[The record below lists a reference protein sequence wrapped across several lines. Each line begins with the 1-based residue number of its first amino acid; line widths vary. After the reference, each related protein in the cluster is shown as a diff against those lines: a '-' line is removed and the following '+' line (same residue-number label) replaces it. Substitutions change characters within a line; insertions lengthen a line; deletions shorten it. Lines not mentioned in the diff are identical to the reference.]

1 MFNKKYIPNRK
12 IKKVLIRKRKKN
24 PIRTGKIEKWQ
35 MNMKAKTNVFKDRES
50 ELVVK
55 KKLRFKI
62 ITLDNLPDKISAF
75 GFS

>member
-55 KKLRFKI
+55 K
-62 ITLDNLPDKISAF
+62 N
-75 GFS
+75 